1 MFSNQQG
8 LSNDEVR
15 RMQEKYGPNILPEK
29 PRPSQISI
37 FIQQLRNPFVYILLL
52 AAGVTMIIGHFSDAL
67 IISFA
72 VLINTILGFV
82 QEQKA
87 GSALYALKNYIT
99 TKAIVI
105 REGKRIEVGTTEIVP
120 GDTVVL
126 AQGTKIPADGQLVF
140 ANRLYIDEA
149 VLTGESL
156 PVDKTKEDMVFMGTI
171 VSSGQGI
178 FLVETIG
185 KSTKMGQ
192 IALQIQEKEDDTPLQ
207 RQLKKFSKQLVI
219 VIGALTAFVFILGLF
234 YKLSLIEIFSTSV
247 ALAVSSL
254 PEGLLISLTVVLA
267 IGMQKIIKHRGLVR
281 KLSAAETL
289 GGVSVICIDKTG
301 TLTQGKMSVT
311 DYIGDKDV
319 LAKQVLLANDLD
331 DPIVISAFEWGR
343 TIIHDFVSKHPRLDS
358 IPFSS
363 KERFFASLHSWTNA
377 QNIIFVNGAPELLV
391 DWTNL
396 TESEKKEIIV
406 TIDALTKQ
414 GKRIIGF
421 AQKEVSLNKN
431 KLEVIDAKSGLSWI
445 GLLAFSDPVREGV
458 KDALME
464 ARGAGIKITVITG
477 DYPKTS
483 EFVLSELGIE
493 VQKNEILT
501 GQELAKL
508 SVEELSQKVKSIK
521 LFARTTPDQKFMIV
535 EALKKNG
542 EIVAMM
548 GDGVNDAPALYKADI
563 GIVVADA
570 SDVAKESAD
579 LVLLDSNFSTII
591 KSVEEGRVMFE
602 NIRKIILY
610 LMSDAFSEIILVI
623 GGIIMGLP
631 LPITAVQILW
641 VNLISDGLPNMALTI
656 DPKRADI
663 MKEKPRPYGEK
674 LVTPWMLVL
683 IGIVSSVAGLSAF
696 ISFFVV
702 YKISG
707 SLVLAQSAAFVTLG
721 FDSLIYV
728 FSVRTLTAPFWKSN
742 IFENKWLLIA
752 VLSGFGLQ
760 IVPFITPALR
770 DFFGLTKLDP
780 VYWISAMGL
789 SILMFFVIEVFKSIY
804 RQRTVFGQS
813 MKLQL

>member
-1 MFSNQQG
+1 MFSNEQG

-15 RMQEKYGPNILPEK
+15 RMQEKHGANVLPEK
-29 PRPSQISI
+29 PPPSQLSI

-52 AAGVTMIIGHFSDAL
+52 ATMVTVAIGHFSDAL

-72 VLINTILGFV
+72 VLINTILGFI
-82 QEQKA
+82 QERKA
-87 GSALYALKNYIT
+87 SNALYALKNYIT
-99 TKAIVI
+99 NKATVI
-105 REGKRIEVGTTEIVP
+105 REGKRVEINATEIVP
-120 GDTVVL
+120 GDIVVL
-126 AQGTKIPADGQLVF
+126 AQGAKIPADGKLVF
-140 ANRLYIDEA
+140 ANRLYVDEA

-156 PVDKTKEDMVFMGTI
+156 PVGKTKEDVVFMGTI
-171 VSSGQGI
+171 ISSGQGI
-178 FLVETIG
+178 LLVETIG
-185 KSTKMGQ
+185 KSTKMGG

-219 VIGALTAFVFILGLF
+219 VIGILTAFVFILGLF
-234 YKLSLIEIFSTSV
+234 HKLSLVEIFTTSV

-289 GGVSVICIDKTG
+289 GGVTVICVDKTG
-301 TLTQGKMSVT
+301 TLTQGKMEVT
-311 DYIGDKDV
+311 DYIGDKEI

-343 TIIHDFVSKHPRLDS
+343 TVIHDFVSEHPRLDS

-363 KERFFASLHSWTNA
+363 KERFFASLHSWTNS
-377 QNIIFVNGAPELLV
+377 QNIIFVNGAPELLLG
-391 DWTNL
+391 WTTLPENK
-396 TESEKKEIIV
+396 KKEIIG
-406 TIDALTKQ
+406 TIDTLTKQ

-421 AQKEVSLNKN
+421 AQKEVSPDKK
-431 KLEVIDAKSGLSWI
+431 KLDVGDAKSGLSWV
-445 GLLAFSDPVREGV
+445 GLLAFSDPVRVGV

-464 ARGAGIKITVITG
+464 ARGAGIKISVITG
-477 DYPKTS
+477 DYSKTS
-483 EFVLSELGIE
+483 EFVLSELGIP
-493 VQKNEILT
+493 VHDSEILI
-501 GQELAKL
+501 GHELAKL
-508 SVEELSQKVKSIK
+508 TVEELAQKVKSIK

-548 GDGVNDAPALYKADI
+548 GDGVNDAPALHKADI

-591 KSVEEGRVMFE
+591 KSVEEGRVIFE

-610 LMSDAFSEIILVI
+610 LMSDAFSEIILVV
-623 GGIIMGLP
+623 GGIVMGLP

-674 LVTPWMLVL
+674 LITPWMITL

-707 SLVLAQSAAFVTLG
+707 SVILAQSAAFITLG
-721 FDSLIYV
+721 LDSLIYV

-742 IFENKWLLIA
+742 VFENGWLLIA
-752 VLSGFGLQ
+752 VIAGFGLQ
-760 IVPFITPALR
+760 ILPFITPSLR
-770 DFFGLTKLDP
+770 EFFGLTRLDS

-789 SILMFFVIEVFKSIY
+789 SILMFFVIEIFKSVY
-804 RQRTVFGQS
+804 RRRVVFGLP